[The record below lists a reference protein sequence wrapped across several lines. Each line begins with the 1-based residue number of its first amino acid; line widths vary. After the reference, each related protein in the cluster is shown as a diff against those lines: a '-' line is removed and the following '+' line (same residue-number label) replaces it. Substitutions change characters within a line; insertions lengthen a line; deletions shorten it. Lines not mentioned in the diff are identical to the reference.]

1 MLDSTTLAEAVQE
14 AEATLQMVGITK
26 AALDAKI
33 ACSKL
38 PVVWAVE
45 RVNRMAG
52 NAPVQWT
59 LGWKYYTPNRAMPFL
74 AVLQSNGVAVWRCD
88 SQGYVDTFLGI
99 VTPTEED

>member
-1 MLDSTTLAEAVQE
+1 MIQYTPLAEAVQDT
-14 AEATLQMVGITK
+14 EATLQKLDITK

-33 ACSKL
+33 ACSRL

-74 AVLQSNGVAVWRCD
+74 AVLQSNGVSVWRCD
-88 SQGYVDTFLGI
+88 SQGYVDTFLGM
-99 VTPTEED
+99 VTPIEEA